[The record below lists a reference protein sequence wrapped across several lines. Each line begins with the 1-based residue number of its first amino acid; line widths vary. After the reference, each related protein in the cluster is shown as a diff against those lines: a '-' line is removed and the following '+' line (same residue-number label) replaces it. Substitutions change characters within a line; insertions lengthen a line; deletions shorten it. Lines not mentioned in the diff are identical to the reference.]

1 MQTRTPYKIL
11 VVDDNLLNLKLIE
24 KSLSKEGY
32 TIITETDGTRG
43 RHAAFRERPDLILLD
58 IQMPGETGFEV
69 ITHLKNNADTST
81 IPVIFLT
88 GVSEVTSKLKGFE
101 LGAVDYITKPFHSLE
116 VLARVR
122 LHLKLSIAT
131 NSLIEDQARRL
142 RQVAEAQTSMLP
154 LPEDLPG
161 ASFGV
166 YYKALEEAGGDFY
179 DIFRI
184 SDNIFGYFLADFSGH
199 DIKTS
204 YMTASLKA
212 LLAQNCTPVYSPEES
227 MKMLNDVLI
236 RILPGGKFLTACYIH
251 LNRGTR
257 QLTVVNAG
265 HPPIVYLPRAGD
277 PYLIKTEGDILGTF
291 KDARFGKQTIE
302 VCETDRFFMYSD
314 GLVESAENKV
324 TWPRGAEDLLP
335 VIEKTRSA
343 NLENAPGCIVESIFN
358 TNTAVEDDVT
368 VICVEV

>member
-1 MQTRTPYKIL
+1 METRKPYTIL

-32 TIITETDGTRG
+32 RILTATDGTKG
-43 RHAAFRERPDLILLD
+43 RQKALQEKPALILLD
-58 IQMPGETGFEV
+58 IQMPGEDGFDV
-69 ITHLKNNADTST
+69 ISRLKNNPDTST

-88 GVSEVTSKLKGFE
+88 GTSEVASKLKGFE
-101 LGAVDYITKPFHSLE
+101 LGAVDYITKPFHPLE

-122 LHLKLSIAT
+122 MHLKLSIAT
-131 NSLIEDQARRL
+131 NSLIEGQAEKL
-142 RQVAEAQTSMLP
+142 RQVAEAQNSMLP
-154 LPEDLPG
+154 RPEDSPG
-161 ASFGV
+161 AAFGV

-179 DIFRI
+179 DVIKI

-227 MKMLNDVLI
+227 MKMLNDVLV
-236 RILPGGKFLTACYIH
+236 RILPQGKFLTACYIH
-251 LNRGTR
+251 LNRDTK

-265 HPPIVYLPRAGD
+265 HPPIVHLPFNKAPR
-277 PYLIKTEGDILGTF
+277 LIKTEGDILGTF
-291 KDARFGKQTIE
+291 KDARFGRQTVE
-302 VCETDRFFMYSD
+302 VADKDRFYLYSD
-314 GLVESAENKV
+314 GLVESAEKKV
-324 TWPRGAEDLLP
+324 TWPKGAEALLP
-335 VIEKTRSA
+335 IIEAARHA
-343 NLENAPGCIVESIFN
+343 ELENASGVLIESIFN
-358 TNTAVEDDVT
+358 ANHTAEDDIT